1 MNTIFVGVEDD
12 LSFRVA
18 TSLIKKVF
26 VAGYAPQRLHTKKAG
41 GYGAIKGNLEKYQ
54 NLSMKQ
60 PVVLVTDLDQYEC
73 APTLIKD
80 WFGRHGQ
87 SKFLCFRVAVREIE
101 SWLMADRTNF
111 ASYLGVSE
119 AKMPREIESEND
131 PKARLISIA
140 KNARRNIRDEI
151 VRSSS
156 TGLAQALGYNDALS
170 IFVDSSWNMDAAA
183 VQSNS
188 LRRAIDG
195 LSRLKNLVEE

>member
-18 TSLIKKVF
+18 TSLVTKVF
-26 VAGYAPQRLHTKKAG
+26 AGVYSPQRLHTKKAG
-41 GYGAIKGNLEKYQ
+41 GFGALKSNLKKYQ

-60 PVVLVTDLDQYEC
+60 PVVLITDLDQYDC
-73 APTLIKD
+73 APSLIKD
-80 WFGRHGQ
+80 WFGKHGQ

-119 AKMPREIESEND
+119 AKIPREIDSEND

-140 KNARRNIRDEI
+140 KNARKDIRDEI
-151 VRSSS
+151 VRRSSA
-156 TGLAQALGYNDALS
+156 GFAQALGYNDVLS
-170 IFVDSSWNMDAAA
+170 VFVDSNWNMDAAA
-183 VQSNS
+183 EQSNS